1 MDPGHAWIVDA
12 FGCDPARLR
21 SAAALDRV
29 FSACV
34 ADLALRPVAAPVWH
48 AFPDPGGVTGFLLLS
63 ESHLA
68 VHTFPERGFAAFD
81 LYCCRS
87 RADWPWAER
96 LATLLGASG
105 VVVRSLPR
113 GATSPRAAPAPAP

>member
-1 MDPGHAWIVDA
+1 VDPGNAWIVDA

-21 SAAALDRV
+21 SPETLASV
-29 FSACV
+29 FKECV
-34 ADLALRPVAAPVWH
+34 ADLRLTPISAAVWH

-63 ESHLA
+63 ESHLS

-96 LATLLGASG
+96 LASLLGASG

-113 GATSPRAAPAPAP
+113 GGAGGR